1 MEQPMAA
8 AASER
13 LIVPISPADKKAVE
27 RKAAAGKMSM
37 AEFARRA
44 VLKYDPREEENRIEA
59 ELRAVLQA
67 FGTVHAQT
75 IEQLDRADAA
85 LDAALAHFAKKARR

>member
-1 MEQPMAA
+1 MPV

-44 VLKYDPREEENRIEA
+44 VLKYDPREEETRIEA
-59 ELRAVLQA
+59 ELRTVLQA
-67 FGTVHAQT
+67 FGTIHAQT
-75 IEQLDRADAA
+75 IEQLDRTNAA
-85 LDAALAHFAKKARR
+85 LDAVFAHFAEKTQG